1 MNRKTMGR
9 REFAMDK
16 LEVLIMSKSTTL
28 LETCSSVQ
36 FFIHLGVV
44 FFLEKRRRAAHHCIN
59 KKGKLRSKRT
69 STKNHTMVASNKH
82 K

>member
-1 MNRKTMGR
+1 
-9 REFAMDK
+9 MDK

-44 FFLEKRRRAAHHCIN
+44 NLQ
-59 KKGKLRSKRT
+59 T
-69 STKNHTMVASNKH
+69 SP
-82 K
+82 